1 MSALYKNRPVDMKRR
16 VPPFTV
22 PLVDLRTQSSLIRE
36 EVKEE
41 IDEVMTRCDFI
52 LGNKVKTFEEA
63 FREFCGVRY
72 AAGVASGTDAL
83 LIALKSLGIGPGDEV
98 ITQAN
103 TFIAT
108 VLAVSHAGAR
118 PVLVDIDPRTYN
130 IDTQR
135 IEERITERTKA
146 LLPVHIYGRVAPM
159 DELLDTATKHSIA
172 VVEDACQSHGAWH
185 YGRRGKKRTGSIGR
199 IGAFS
204 FYPGKNLG
212 AYGDGGM
219 VTTDDAGL
227 FKKVCML
234 RDYGQTKKYHH
245 ALKGFNSR
253 LDTMQAAV
261 LSVKLRYL
269 EGWNILRVSHARK
282 YIELLKDV
290 PEVVL
295 PEIDETKPLSHVFHL
310 FVVRVEERDR
320 LFEFLKARSI
330 NAGIH
335 YPVPCHLQEAF
346 KGLGYGPGDF
356 PVTEDYAKK
365 VLSLPMY
372 PELTDERIEYVA
384 GVIREFYGR

>member
-1 MSALYKNRPVDMKRR
+1 MSAFYKNRSIDTAGDI
-16 VPPFTV
+16 PPLTV
-22 PLVDLRTQSSLIRE
+22 PFVDLRTQSSLIRE
-36 EVKEE
+36 EVREE
-41 IDEVMTRCDFI
+41 IEEVMDNCDFI
-52 LGNKVKTFEEA
+52 LGSKVRSFEESFA
-63 FREFCGVRY
+63 DFCGAGY
-72 AAGVASGTDAL
+72 AVGVASGTDAL
-83 LIALKSLGIGPGDEV
+83 FLALKSLDIGPGDEV

-108 VLAVSHAGAR
+108 VLAISHTGAR
-118 PVLVDIDPRTYN
+118 PVLVDIDPGTYAM
-130 IDTQR
+130 DVEAVR
-135 IEERITERTKA
+135 ERITGRTKA
-146 LLPVHIYGRVAPM
+146 VVPVHIYGAVAPM
-159 DELLDTATKHSIA
+159 DEILGIAKDRSIA

-185 YGRRGKKRTGSIGR
+185 YGKDGKKRTGSIGDA
-199 IGAFS
+199 GAFS

-219 VTTDDAGL
+219 VTTNDSRL
-227 FKKVCML
+227 YKKVRML
-234 RDYGQTKKYHH
+234 RDYGQTRKYHH
-245 ALKGFNSR
+245 AIKGFNSR

-290 PEVVL
+290 PEVAL
-295 PEIDETKPLSHVFHL
+295 PVVDEKRPLSHVFHL
-310 FVVRVEERDR
+310 FVIRVEERDR
-320 LFEFLKARSI
+320 LMEHLKARSV

-346 KGLGYGPGDF
+346 SGLGYGPGDF
-356 PVTEDYAKK
+356 PVTEEYARK

-384 GVIREFYGR
+384 GAIREFYGR